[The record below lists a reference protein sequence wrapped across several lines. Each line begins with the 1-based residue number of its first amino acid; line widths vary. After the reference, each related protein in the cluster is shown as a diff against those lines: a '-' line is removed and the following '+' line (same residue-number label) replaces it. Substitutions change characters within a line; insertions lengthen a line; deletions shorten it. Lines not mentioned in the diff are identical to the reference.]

1 MKGIILAG
9 GSGTRLYPLTKV
21 TSKQLLPIY
30 DKPMIYYPLS
40 TLMLAGIRD
49 ILIIST
55 PDDTPR
61 FEALLGDGSQYG
73 IHLGYQVQPSPDGLA
88 QAFVLGEE
96 FIGEDAC
103 AMVLGDNIFYGNGFR
118 TLLKAAVQDAEE
130 NGRATVFG
138 YYVPD
143 PERVV
148 FTMNATHALNI
159 AIRSLVHPGD
169 RVVVSGF
176 EHNAVTRPLH
186 ALGAEI
192 SVAGRSLFD
201 RKTVLREFASALS
214 GARAAVCTQVS
225 NVFGFALP
233 IKEMAELCKQYR
245 VPLIVDASQAAGML
259 PVDLAGWG
267 AAFVAMP
274 GHKGLFGPQGTGL
287 LLCGQEG
294 EPLLYGGSGSNSRM
308 QTMPPDLPD
317 RLEAGV
323 QELEG
328 SGLELF
334 TGADQTGVLSLRC
347 PTMDGETLAQRLAER
362 GVCVRSGLH
371 CAPLAHESA
380 GTLETGTVRFSF
392 FPFVDEKQLRE
403 AARILRDLSA

>member
-1 MKGIILAG
+1 
-9 GSGTRLYPLTKV
+9 
-21 TSKQLLPIY
+21 
-30 DKPMIYYPLS
+30 MIYLDNAATSLPKPLAVERAVLEAMRGMASVGRGSHYPAMRAAETVLDC
-40 TLMLAGIRD
+40 R
-49 ILIIST
+49 
-55 PDDTPR
+55 
-61 FEALLGDGSQYG
+61 EAAAEL
-73 IHLGYQVQPSPDGLA
+73 
-88 QAFVLGEE
+88 
-96 FIGEDAC
+96 
-103 AMVLGDNIFYGNGFR
+103 FR
-118 TLLKAAVQDAEE
+118 
-130 NGRATVFG
+130 
-138 YYVPD
+138 VPD

-169 RVVVSGF
+169 RVVISGF

-186 ALGAEI
+186 ALEAEI
-192 SVAGRSLFD
+192 TVAGRSLFD
-201 RKTVLREFASALS
+201 REAVLRDFRAALP
-214 GARAAVCTQVS
+214 GAGAAVCTQVS

-233 IKEMAELCKQYR
+233 IGEISELCKQYQ
-245 VPLIVDASQAAGML
+245 VPLIVDASQGAGAL
-259 PVDLAGWG
+259 TVDLAGWG

-294 EPLLYGGSGSNSRM
+294 EPLLYGGSGSNSRL

-317 RLEAGV
+317 RLEAGTHNVCGIAGLLAGIRFVQEKGIDAILRHERDCLRFFV
-323 QELEG
+323 QELKG

-347 PTMDGETLAQRLAER
+347 PMMDGESLAQRLGER

-380 GTLETGTVRFSF
+380 GTLKTGTVRFSF
-392 FPFVDEKQLRE
+392 SPFVEERQLRE
-403 AARILRDLSA
+403 TAGILRSLCA

>member
-1 MKGIILAG
+1 
-9 GSGTRLYPLTKV
+9 
-21 TSKQLLPIY
+21 
-30 DKPMIYYPLS
+30 MIYLDNAATSLPKPLAVERAV
-40 TLMLAGIRD
+40 L
-49 ILIIST
+49 
-55 PDDTPR
+55 
-61 FEALLGDGSQYG
+61 EAMRSMASVGRGS
-73 IHLGYQVQPSPDGLA
+73 HAPA
-88 QAFVLGEE
+88 MRAAETVLDCRE
-96 FIGEDAC
+96 
-103 AMVLGDNIFYGNGFR
+103 
-118 TLLKAAVQDAEE
+118 AAAEL
-130 NGRATVFG
+130 FH
-138 YYVPD
+138 VPD

-169 RVVVSGF
+169 RVVISGF

-201 RKTVLREFASALS
+201 RKTVLRDFASALP

-233 IKEMAELCKQYR
+233 IKEIAELCKQYR

-294 EPLLYGGSGSNSRM
+294 EPLFYGGSGSNSRL

-317 RLEAGV
+317 RLEAGTHNVCGIAGLLAGIRYVQEKGIDTILRHERECLRFFV

-347 PTMDGETLAQRLAER
+347 PTMDGETLAQRLGER
-362 GVCVRSGLH
+362 SVCVRSGLH

-392 FPFVDEKQLRE
+392 SPFVEERQLRE
-403 AARILRDLSA
+403 AAGILRSLCA

>member
-1 MKGIILAG
+1 
-9 GSGTRLYPLTKV
+9 
-21 TSKQLLPIY
+21 
-30 DKPMIYYPLS
+30 MIYLDNAATSLPKPLAVERAV
-40 TLMLAGIRD
+40 L
-49 ILIIST
+49 
-55 PDDTPR
+55 
-61 FEALLGDGSQYG
+61 EAMRSMASVGRGS
-73 IHLGYQVQPSPDGLA
+73 HAPA
-88 QAFVLGEE
+88 MRAAETVLDCRE
-96 FIGEDAC
+96 
-103 AMVLGDNIFYGNGFR
+103 
-118 TLLKAAVQDAEE
+118 AAAEL
-130 NGRATVFG
+130 FH
-138 YYVPD
+138 VPD

-233 IKEMAELCKQYR
+233 IKEIAELCKRFQ

-287 LLCGQEG
+287 LLCGQGG
-294 EPLLYGGSGSNSRM
+294 EPLFYGGSGSNSRL

-317 RLEAGV
+317 RLEAGTHNVCGIAGLLAGIRFVQEKGSNAILRHERDCLSFFV

-347 PTMDGETLAQRLAER
+347 PTMDGEALAQRLGER
-362 GVCVRSGLH
+362 GVCVRSGLY

-392 FPFVDEKQLRE
+392 SPFVEERQLRE
-403 AARILRDLSA
+403 AAGILRSLCA